1 MSASVVSPAPD
12 GVTNSAQGGPAAI
25 PLQTETLTKTFRQ
38 GAETVTAL
46 HGVSLTIGAG
56 QFVAI
61 MGASGSG
68 KSTLLH
74 VMGGLTQP
82 DSGHVLVEG
91 QRLSG
96 MPDAALTDF
105 RRRRIGLVFQQ
116 FNLIPALSAVE
127 NVLLP
132 LLVEAGRDPV
142 ADRLR
147 AIELLKKLGLGH
159 RLDHHPDAMS
169 GGEQQRVAIAR
180 ALVTDPA
187 IILADE
193 PTGSLDSVN
202 GKALCVLLKE
212 LNEHE
217 RRTIVIVTHE
227 PAVAAWANRIV
238 VMKDG
243 QICSEFK
250 AADFPDAHALA
261 GHYQDIVA
269 RVTVASDFKTTERQ
283 G

>member
-1 MSASVVSPAPD
+1 MSTALNAASAREATATTHPLAP
-12 GVTNSAQGGPAAI
+12 
-25 PLQTETLTKTFRQ
+25 PLKADKIVKTFQQ
-38 GAETVTAL
+38 GASRVTAL
-46 HGVSLTIGAG
+46 NGVSLTVEPG

-74 VMGGLTQP
+74 VIGGLTRP
-82 DSGHVLVEG
+82 DSGSVTVEG
-91 QRLSG
+91 QTLSTLS
-96 MPDAALTDF
+96 DAKLTDF

-116 FNLIPALSAVE
+116 FNLIPSLTALE
-127 NVLLP
+127 NVMLP
-132 LLVEAGRDPV
+132 LLAEEGREKAGDRD
-142 ADRLR
+142 R
-147 AIELLKKLGLGH
+147 AVVLLERLGLGH
-159 RLDHHPDAMS
+159 RLTHRPDAMS

-202 GKALCVLLKE
+202 GKALCELLRD
-212 LNEHE
+212 LNDHD

-227 PAVAAWANRIV
+227 PAVAAWASRIV

-243 QICSEFK
+243 TVRSEFQS
-250 AADFPDAHALA
+250 ADFPDAHTLA
-261 GHYQDIVA
+261 GHYQDIVSGTGSSANDA
-269 RVTVASDFKTTERQ
+269 RATAGE
-283 G
+283 